1 VHDLGCGAG
10 RFLRA
15 LREAGADAVGVE
27 LAAAAAERA
36 RRNVPGADVRLLADD
51 GSLPLGHGEVDLIWC
66 SEVLEHIPD
75 VGHALLEM
83 RRVLRRGGRALLTV
97 PYHSRLTG
105 AAIALTRFE
114 SHFDPLGQHVRFFT
128 RRSLTTALNHA
139 GFDPIAVRR
148 AGPLLV
154 ARASRR

>member
-1 VHDLGCGAG
+1 MLDLGCGAG

-15 LREAGADAVGVE
+15 LRDAGADPVGVE
-27 LAAAAAERA
+27 LSAQAAERA
-36 RRNVPGADVRLLADD
+36 HQNVPGVDVRLLTED
-51 GSLPLGHGEVDLIWC
+51 GSIPLGHGEVDLIWC

-97 PYHSRLTG
+97 PYHSRIAG

-114 SHFDPLGQHVRFFT
+114 EHFDPLGQHVRFFT

-139 GFDPIAVRR
+139 GFDPIVVQAQL
-148 AGPLLV
+148 PLLV
-154 ARASRR
+154 ARALRP